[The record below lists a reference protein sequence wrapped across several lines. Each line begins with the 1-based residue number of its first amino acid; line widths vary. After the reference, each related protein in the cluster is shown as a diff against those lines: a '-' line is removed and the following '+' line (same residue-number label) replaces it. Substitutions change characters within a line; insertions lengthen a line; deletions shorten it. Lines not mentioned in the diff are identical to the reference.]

1 MIIHMDTQFPTQPPE
16 KEEGNKEY
24 KRYLLW
30 SVEKK
35 GSEIDFINRRAS
47 QMLYRLLEGN
57 GKAIYLIGVDD
68 NGKIYSLNE
77 ENLSE
82 TIRYIKIISN
92 KIGARV
98 KVIRIYKNKVCSVR
112 IILDEEILENK
123 MENMRL
129 Y

>member
-1 MIIHMDTQFPTQPPE
+1 MDTYFPQQPPE

-30 SVEKK
+30 SLDKKK

-82 TIRYIKIISN
+82 TIRYIKIIS
-92 KIGARV
+92 KEFFL
-98 KVIRIYKNKVCSVR
+98 KLKSFTSH
-112 IILDEEILENK
+112 
-123 MENMRL
+123 
-129 Y
+129 